1 MAEETKEQESKESQ
15 EPENL
20 ILKALTT
27 LTEKVTAL
35 TSKPAEETKTEE
47 TKTEET
53 KTEETKTEPT
63 LDLEAAMKA
72 INTLTEKV
80 DALTTEGTGSQE
92 QKVDPNAPSTTF
104 TMKGFE
110 AGKVD
115 QATLDKM
122 LHDGSLAQAIQKEYY
137 GG

>member
-1 MAEETKEQESKESQ
+1 MAEETKEQESKESPEQ
-15 EPENL
+15 ENP

-35 TSKPAEETKTEE
+35 TSKPAEETKEE

-72 INTLTEKV
+72 INALTEKV